1 MSDQDRTFMKNFAL
15 LIAGLAVF
23 TVVIILASIQLNKQT
38 SRPNNPDKLAA
49 LEARIAPIG
58 SAYAGE
64 TGAAAL
70 AAAQAAA
77 AADVPQLAFDGS
89 TDGSLIYNNVCSA
102 CHTSGVAGSP
112 KLEKAAWEPR
122 LAQGMDT
129 VLQHAIEGFQGSAGL
144 MPARGGRMDLSD
156 EQVSATVQWMID
168 QLQ

>member
-1 MSDQDRTFMKNFAL
+1 MKNFAL

-23 TVVIILASIQLNKQT
+23 TVITILASIQLNKLT
-38 SRPNNPDKLAA
+38 NRPDNPDKLAA

-58 SAYAGE
+58 GVYAGE

-70 AAAQAAA
+70 AAAEAAA

-89 TDGSLIYNNVCSA
+89 LDGGMIYDNVCAA
-102 CHTSGVAGSP
+102 CHTAGVAGSP
-112 KLEKAAWEPR
+112 QLVRSVWDER

-129 VLQHAIEGFQGSAGL
+129 LVEHAINGYQGSAGL

-156 EQVSATVQWMID
+156 EQVQIAVQWMVD
-168 QLQ
+168 NLQ